1 MNKNMLRVA
10 RRVFLLPAI
19 VAVATLTGC
28 ASQIT
33 HQELTPAPVAAAKQ
47 HTGSVTVTALPAP
60 NADPAA
66 AAADVAELRTAI
78 SAAITSSRAFT
89 EVKGN
94 GGDYQLTVQVFS
106 VNSPAFG
113 ISMTSKI
120 EMGWTLKRADT
131 GAVVW
136 QESIKTEHTTGGGE
150 AFVGAERV
158 KMSIA
163 GAIKK
168 NIATGVE
175 KIGAAAF

>member
-1 MNKNMLRVA
+1 MNKNMLSLV
-10 RRVFLLPAI
+10 RRVFLLPAV

-33 HQELTPAPVAAAKQ
+33 NQELTPAPVAVAKQ
-47 HTGSVTVTALPAP
+47 HAGSVTVTALPAP
-60 NADPAA
+60 NADAAA
-66 AAADVAELRTAI
+66 AAADMAELRTAV
-78 SAAITSSRAFT
+78 SNAITASRAFA

-113 ISMTSKI
+113 ISMTSKV

-136 QESIKTEHTTGGGE
+136 QQSINTEHTTGGGE

-168 NIATGVE
+168 NIAQGVE
-175 KIGAAAF
+175 RIGAAAF